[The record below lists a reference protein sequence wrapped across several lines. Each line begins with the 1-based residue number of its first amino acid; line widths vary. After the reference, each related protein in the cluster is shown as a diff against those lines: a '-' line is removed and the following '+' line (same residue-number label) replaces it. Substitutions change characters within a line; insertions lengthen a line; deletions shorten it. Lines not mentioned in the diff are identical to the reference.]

1 MSQPTLE
8 SLEQR
13 VVQLEQQV
21 ASFMAASRTAP
32 GRDDWK
38 QSIGIITD
46 DEVTREIIDGALR
59 LREEERAQV
68 RS

>member
-1 MSQPTLE
+1 MSQLTLE
-8 SLEQR
+8 SLEER
-13 VVQLEQQV
+13 LAQLELQM
-21 ASFMAASRTAP
+21 ARFMSANHTQS

-46 DEVTREIIDGALR
+46 DEATREIIDGALR

-68 RS
+68 LP